1 MSAVFAIS
9 QAFIR
14 QPKRLWGKYL
24 DVLERKPV
32 QTKISTSV
40 AAAFLGDMI
49 AQGLSSNSERFRP
62 DLARTARLCIFNGGM
77 GLFGHFYFAA
87 LDKGVVLGAAT
98 KAATQVA
105 TKKYTPNLLL
115 TSLSKTFIDQG
126 IFAPM
131 ATMMFYLFKVSSE
144 GRPFEFLDEMKL
156 KYIPTLQAG
165 WQLWVPCHILNFM
178 FIPPQHRV
186 LYTNIVSVAGTYVLS
201 RAASNDSAQS
211 VSARKKGRGD
221 DECMNDDRPNEVLFD
236 FGAVNVK

>member
-1 MSAVFAIS
+1 M
-9 QAFIR
+9 
-14 QPKRLWGKYL
+14 
-24 DVLERKPV
+24 

-98 KAATQVA
+98 KATSQVA

-144 GRPFEFLDEMKL
+144 GRPFEFSKEMKL
-156 KYIPTLQAG
+156 KYLPTLQAG

-186 LYTNIVSVAGTYVLS
+186 LYTNMVSVAGTYVLS

-211 VSARKKGRGD
+211 VSVRKKGRGD
-221 DECMNDDRPNEVLFD
+221 DERMNIDRPNEVLFD